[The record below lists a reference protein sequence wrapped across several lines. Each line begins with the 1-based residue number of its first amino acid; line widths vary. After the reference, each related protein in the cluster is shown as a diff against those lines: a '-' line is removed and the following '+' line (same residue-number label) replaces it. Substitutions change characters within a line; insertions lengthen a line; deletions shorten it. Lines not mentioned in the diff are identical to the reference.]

1 MGETYYFNRYYDR
14 GEKFY
19 QSFMRSQPGQI
30 LFEKTPTYYK
40 NLKVGYLQ
48 HFRYNH
54 VINAN
59 LEISIKISKILT
71 RLRSGFEPFYRQNK
85 DVKHVIRHAYLIN
98 MHLTVFCQK

>member
-1 MGETYYFNRYYDR
+1 MKTGWLGETYYFNRYYDR

-40 NLKVGYLQ
+40 NLKVGD
-48 HFRYNH
+48 FRYDH

-59 LEISIKISKILT
+59 LDKISKIST

-85 DVKHVIRHAYLIN
+85 DV
-98 MHLTVFCQK
+98 